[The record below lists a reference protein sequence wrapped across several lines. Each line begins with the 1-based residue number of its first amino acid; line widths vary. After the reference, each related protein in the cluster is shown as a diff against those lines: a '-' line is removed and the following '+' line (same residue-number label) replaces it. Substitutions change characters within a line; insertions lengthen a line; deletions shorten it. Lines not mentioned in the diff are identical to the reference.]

1 MRFVRGLLLAA
12 IVPAL
17 TMGAREASAF
27 GDLDRPHGKTLACYA
42 KRSEEPRY
50 DVVTRKV
57 MVQPAWSEVRRT
69 RPAYE
74 LREERFVVE
83 PARTVWL
90 TAEPVYRTVM
100 KDVVVRPASVQWVRK
115 RRHLLDREEV
125 VCKVAVPAEVR
136 RVPVSVRV
144 DAGKRVKRELP
155 AVYGT
160 RYRRVL
166 VREGST
172 EVIAHPAVYR
182 TVRERVLV
190 RPGRVHW
197 VKLKGC
203 DRS

>member
-1 MRFVRGLLLAA
+1 MRFVRGLLLASV
-12 IVPAL
+12 VPAL
-17 TMGAREASAF
+17 TLGAQTALAF
-27 GDLDRPHGKTLACYA
+27 GDWHRPEGKALTCYA

-50 DVVTRKV
+50 DVVTLRV

-69 RPAYE
+69 QPVYE
-74 LREERFVVE
+74 LREERVVIE
-83 PARTVWL
+83 PARTVWID
-90 TAEPVYRTVM
+90 AEPVYRTVI
-100 KDVVVRPASVQWVRK
+100 KEVVVRPASVQWVRK

-136 RVPVSVRV
+136 RVPVRVRV
-144 DAGKRVKRELP
+144 AGKRLKRELS

-166 VREGST
+166 VRQGSE

-190 RPGRVHW
+190 SPGRVHW
-197 VKLKGC
+197 IKLKGC

>member
-1 MRFVRGLLLAA
+1 MRVVPGLLLAA
-12 IVPAL
+12 VLPAL
-17 TMGAREASAF
+17 TLGAQAAF
-27 GDLDRPHGKTLACYA
+27 AFADLDRPHGKTLACYA
-42 KRSEEPRY
+42 KRTEEPRY
-50 DVVTRKV
+50 DVVTRRV
-57 MVQPAWSEVRRT
+57 MVQPAWTEVRST
-69 RPAYE
+69 RPLYE
-74 LREERFVVE
+74 LREERVVVE

-90 TAEPVYRTVM
+90 AGRHVYRTVM

-136 RVPVSVRV
+136 RMPVSVRV
-144 DAGKRVKRELP
+144 DAGKRIKRELP

-166 VREGST
+166 VKAGSRE
-172 EVIAHPAVYR
+172 EIAHQAVYR

-197 VKLKGC
+197 VKLEGC
-203 DRS
+203 ERP

>member
-17 TMGAREASAF
+17 AMGAREASAI
-27 GDLDRPHGKTLACYA
+27 GDLHRPHGKTLACYT
-42 KRSEEPRY
+42 KRIEEPRY

-57 MVQPAWSEVRRT
+57 MVQPAWSEIRRT
-69 RPAYE
+69 RPVYE
-74 LREERFVVE
+74 LREERVVVE
-83 PARTVWL
+83 PARSVWL
-90 TAEPVYRTVM
+90 AGEPVYRTVM
-100 KDVVVRPASVQWVRK
+100 KDVVVRPASVRWVRK

-166 VREGST
+166 VRDGSK
-172 EVIAHPAVYR
+172 EVISHPAVYR
-182 TVRERVLV
+182 TVRERVLLH
-190 RPGRVHW
+190 PGRVHW